1 MSWQGT
7 VLGTEIL
14 VCVRMTQTADSM
26 HRRAHLK
33 TGTEK
38 FSGLIRPLHGGPHG
52 MKLTILGGGGFRVP
66 QVFRA
71 IADADAAV
79 RIDDLVLYDTDA
91 SRLRAIRAVLAQLEQ
106 DCPYAPRVSATTDL
120 DAALTGAD
128 FIFCAI
134 RVGGALGRTLD
145 ERIALGL
152 GVLGQETTGPG
163 GLAYAIRTLPVMLEL
178 AERARTLAPDAWFIN
193 FTNPAGIVTEG
204 LRRVLGDRV
213 VGICDTPIGLMR
225 RAARAITG
233 TSTVPTLTSTVPT
246 FDYVGLN
253 HLGWLR
259 SLEIDGIDRLP
270 DLLADTSRLQGIEE
284 ARLMG
289 LDWVRALGALPN
301 EYLYYYYYNR
311 EAVHRIRASEA
322 TRGEFLLRQ
331 QSGFYSRASTQPGQA
346 LDLWEQTKH
355 ERESTYMAEGRPK
368 GQEDVREESDLE
380 DGGYQQ
386 VALNLMAA
394 LASDLPSTM
403 ILNVRNGDTV
413 NGLPPESV
421 VEVPCTV
428 DGAGIHPHHIAPVN
442 GHMLGLMQS
451 VKAVEQL
458 TIDAVVNHST
468 ALAWKAIAL
477 HPLVDSV
484 EVGRDL
490 LERYRQGIPGVGAA
504 LS

>member
-1 MSWQGT
+1 
-7 VLGTEIL
+7 
-14 VCVRMTQTADSM
+14 
-26 HRRAHLK
+26 
-33 TGTEK
+33 
-38 FSGLIRPLHGGPHG
+38 

-66 QVFRA
+66 QVFEA
-71 IADADAAV
+71 VAANDAAV
-79 RIDDLVLYDTDA
+79 RIDELVLYDTDA
-91 SRLRAIRAVLAQLEQ
+91 SRLGAIRAVIAQLELNFRHSPQ
-106 DCPYAPRVSATTDL
+106 VTATTDL

-134 RVGGALGRTLD
+134 RVGGARGRTFD

-163 GLAYAIRTLPVMLEL
+163 GLAYAIRTVPVMLKI
-178 AERARTLAPDAWFIN
+178 AERARVLAPEAWFIN
-193 FTNPAGIVTEG
+193 FTNPAGIVTES

-225 RAARAITG
+225 RAALAITG
-233 TSTVPTLTSTVPT
+233 SSTVHN

-259 SLEIDGIDRLP
+259 SLEVDGRDRLP
-270 DLLADTSRLQGIEE
+270 DLLADTALLHGIEE

-289 LDWVRALGALPN
+289 VDWVRALGALPN

-311 EAVHRIRASEA
+311 DAVQRILASET
-322 TRGEFLLRQ
+322 TRGEFLLHQ
-331 QSGFYSRASTQPGQA
+331 QSDFYRRAAIEPAQA
-346 LDLWEQTKH
+346 LGLWGKTKY

-368 GQEDVREESDLE
+368 GEEHSREESDLE
-380 DGGYQQ
+380 EGGYQQ

-394 LASDLPSTM
+394 LAADRPSTM
-403 ILNVRNGDTV
+403 ILNVRNRDTV
-413 NGLPPESV
+413 NGLPAESV
-421 VEVPCTV
+421 VEVPCSV
-428 DGAGIHPHHIAPVN
+428 DGAGIHPHHIAPVD

-458 TIDAVVNHST
+458 TIEAVVNRSST
-468 ALAWKAIAL
+468 LAWKAIAL

-484 EVGRDL
+484 AVGRDL
-490 LERYRQGIPGVGAA
+490 LERYRQEIPGVGAA
-504 LS
+504 LD

>member
-1 MSWQGT
+1 
-7 VLGTEIL
+7 
-14 VCVRMTQTADSM
+14 
-26 HRRAHLK
+26 
-33 TGTEK
+33 
-38 FSGLIRPLHGGPHG
+38 
-52 MKLTILGGGGFRVP
+52 MKLAILGGGGFRVP
-66 QVFRA
+66 QVFEA
-71 IADADAAV
+71 IAADDAAV
-79 RIDDLVLYDTDA
+79 RIDELVLYDTDA
-91 SRLRAIRAVLAQLEQ
+91 SRLQAIRAVVAQLEQ
-106 DCPYAPRVSATTDL
+106 GLSHAPRVTATTDL
-120 DAALTGAD
+120 DTALTGAD

-134 RVGGALGRTLD
+134 RVGGAAGRTFD

-163 GLAYAIRTLPVMLEL
+163 GLAYAIRTLPVMLQI
-178 AERARTLAPDAWFIN
+178 AERVRALAPQAWFIN

-225 RAARAITG
+225 RAALAVTG
-233 TSTVPTLTSTVPT
+233 SSTVHT

-259 SLEIDGIDRLP
+259 SLEIDGRDRLP
-270 DLLADTSRLQGIEE
+270 DLLADDTLLHGIEE

-289 LDWVRALGALPN
+289 MDWVRALGALPN
-301 EYLYYYYYNR
+301 EYLYYYYHNR
-311 EAVHRIRASEA
+311 EAVQRIRAGEA

-331 QSGFYSRASTQPGQA
+331 QSDFYSRAAGRPAHA
-346 LDLWEQTKH
+346 LALWEKTKH

-368 GQEDVREESDLE
+368 GQEDAREESDLE

-394 LASDLPSTM
+394 LAAGKPSTM
-403 ILNVRNGDTV
+403 ILNVRNGNTV

-428 DGAGIHPHHIAPVN
+428 DAAGIHPHCIAPVD

-458 TIDAVVNHST
+458 TIESVVNRSAT
-468 ALAWKAIAL
+468 LAWKAIAL

-504 LS
+504 LD

>member
-1 MSWQGT
+1 
-7 VLGTEIL
+7 
-14 VCVRMTQTADSM
+14 
-26 HRRAHLK
+26 
-33 TGTEK
+33 
-38 FSGLIRPLHGGPHG
+38 

-66 QVFRA
+66 QVF
-71 IADADAAV
+71 AAV
-79 RIDDLVLYDTDA
+79 AADDAVVRVDELVLYDTDA
-91 SRLRAIRAVLAQLEQ
+91 SRLGAIRAVVAQLEQ
-106 DCPYAPRVSATTDL
+106 DFPRAPRITATTDL

-134 RVGGALGRTLD
+134 RVGGTQARTLD
-145 ERIALGL
+145 ERIALDL

-163 GLAYAIRTLPVMLEL
+163 GLAYAIRTLPVMLTI
-178 AERARTLAPDAWFIN
+178 AERARALAPEAWFIN
-193 FTNPAGIVTEG
+193 FTNPAGIITEG

-225 RAARAITG
+225 RAALAVTSSSAASVPGSLLTG
-233 TSTVPTLTSTVPT
+233 SSAVDS

-259 SLEIDGIDRLP
+259 SLEIGGRDRLP
-270 DLLADTSRLQGIEE
+270 DLLADTPMLHGIEE

-301 EYLYYYYYNR
+301 EYLYYYYDNR
-311 EAVHRIRASEA
+311 EAVARIRDSEA

-331 QSGFYSRASTQPGQA
+331 QADFYQRAAGLPEHA
-346 LDLWEQTKH
+346 LELWRKTKY
-355 ERESTYMAEGRPK
+355 EREATYMAEGRPK
-368 GQEDVREESDLE
+368 GQEHAREESDLE

-394 LASDLPSTM
+394 LAAGRPSTM

-428 DGAGIHPHHIAPVN
+428 DSAGIHPHRIAPVD
-442 GHMLGLMQS
+442 GHMLALMQS

-458 TIDAVVNHST
+458 TIEAVVSRSAT
-468 ALAWKAIAL
+468 LAWKAIAL

-484 EVGRDL
+484 QVGRDL
-490 LERYRQGIPGVGAA
+490 LGRYREGIPGVGAA
-504 LS
+504 LD

>member
-1 MSWQGT
+1 
-7 VLGTEIL
+7 
-14 VCVRMTQTADSM
+14 
-26 HRRAHLK
+26 
-33 TGTEK
+33 
-38 FSGLIRPLHGGPHG
+38 

-66 QVFRA
+66 QVFEA
-71 IADADAAV
+71 VSADDAAV
-79 RIDDLVLYDTDA
+79 HIDELVLYDTDA
-91 SRLRAIRAVLAQLEQ
+91 SRLRAIRTVVTQLELGF
-106 DCPYAPRVSATTDL
+106 PHAPHVTATTDL
-120 DAALTGAD
+120 DEALTRAD
-128 FIFCAI
+128 FVFCAI
-134 RVGGALGRTLD
+134 RVGGAQGRTLD
-145 ERIALGL
+145 ERIALEL

-163 GLAYAIRTLPVMLEL
+163 GLAYAIRTLPVMLDI
-178 AERARTLAPDAWFIN
+178 AERVKALAPEAWFIN
-193 FTNPAGIVTEG
+193 FTNPAGIITEG
-204 LRRVLGDRV
+204 LRSVLGDRV
-213 VGICDTPIGLMR
+213 VGICDTPIGLLR
-225 RAARAITG
+225 RAAL
-233 TSTVPTLTSTVPT
+233 TLTGSPTVHT

-259 SLEIDGIDRLP
+259 SLEVDGRDRLP
-270 DLLADTSRLQGIEE
+270 DLLADTDMLHGIEE

-311 EAVHRIRASEA
+311 EAVQRIRSNEA

-331 QSGFYSRASTQPGQA
+331 QSDFYRNAAAEPDHA
-346 LDLWEQTKH
+346 LGLWEKTKY

-368 GQEDVREESDLE
+368 GQEHAREEADLQ

-394 LASDLPSTM
+394 LVADRPSTM

-413 NGLPPESV
+413 NGLPTESV

-428 DGAGIHPHHIAPVN
+428 DGAGIHPHRIAPVN

-458 TIDAVVNHST
+458 TIEAVVDRSAT
-468 ALAWKAIAL
+468 LAWKAISL

-484 EVGRDL
+484 AVGRDL
-490 LERYRQGIPGVGAA
+490 LERYRQEIPGVGAA
-504 LS
+504 LG

>member
-1 MSWQGT
+1 
-7 VLGTEIL
+7 
-14 VCVRMTQTADSM
+14 
-26 HRRAHLK
+26 
-33 TGTEK
+33 
-38 FSGLIRPLHGGPHG
+38 

-66 QVFRA
+66 QVFEA
-71 IADADAAV
+71 ISADDAAV
-79 RIDDLVLYDTDA
+79 RIDELVLYDTDA
-91 SRLRAIRAVLAQLEQ
+91 SRLGAIRAVVAQLE
-106 DCPYAPRVSATTDL
+106 PEFRHPPRVAATTDL
-120 DAALTGAD
+120 DEAVTGAD

-134 RVGGALGRTLD
+134 RVEGTVGRTLD
-145 ERIALGL
+145 ERVALGL

-163 GLAYAIRTLPVMLEL
+163 GLAYALRTLPVMLRI
-178 AERARTLAPDAWFIN
+178 AERVKQLAPEAWFIN
-193 FTNPAGIVTEG
+193 FTNPAGIVTEC

-225 RAARAITG
+225 RAALAITG
-233 TSTVPTLTSTVPT
+233 SPTAHT

-259 SLEIDGIDRLP
+259 SLEVDGRDRLP
-270 DLLADTSRLQGIEE
+270 DLLADTSLLTGIEE

-289 LDWVRALGALPN
+289 LDWVRTLGALPN

-311 EAVHRIRASEA
+311 EAVQRIAASEA

-331 QSGFYSRASTQPGQA
+331 QSDFYQRAGAEPEQA
-346 LDLWEQTKH
+346 LALWENAKH
-355 ERESTYMAEGRPK
+355 ERESTYMAEGRPQ
-368 GQEDVREESDLE
+368 GQESARDESDLE
-380 DGGYQQ
+380 GGGYQQ

-394 LASDLPSTM
+394 LATGRPSTM

-413 NGLPPESV
+413 PGLPPEAV

-428 DGAGIHPHHIAPVN
+428 DGSGIHPHRIAPIG

-458 TIDAVVNHST
+458 TIEAVVNRSAT
-468 ALAWKAIAL
+468 LAWKAIAL

-484 EVGRDL
+484 AVGRDL
-490 LERYRQGIPGVGAA
+490 LERYRQQIPGVAAA
-504 LS
+504 LD

>member
-1 MSWQGT
+1 
-7 VLGTEIL
+7 
-14 VCVRMTQTADSM
+14 
-26 HRRAHLK
+26 
-33 TGTEK
+33 
-38 FSGLIRPLHGGPHG
+38 

-66 QVFRA
+66 QVFEA
-71 IADADAAV
+71 VAADDAAV
-79 RIDDLVLYDTDA
+79 RIDELVLYDTDA
-91 SRLRAIRAVLAQLEQ
+91 ARLGAIRAVVAQLE
-106 DCPYAPRVSATTDL
+106 PGFPRAPRVSATTDL
-120 DAALTGAD
+120 DEALTGAD
-128 FIFCAI
+128 FVFCAI
-134 RVGGALGRTLD
+134 RVGGAQARTLD

-163 GLAYAIRTLPVMLEL
+163 GLAYAIRTLPVMLRI
-178 AERARTLAPDAWFIN
+178 AERVKALAPDAWFLN

-225 RAARAITG
+225 RAAHAATG
-233 TSTVPTLTSTVPT
+233 GSAVGA

-259 SLEIDGIDRLP
+259 SLEVDGRDRLP
-270 DLLADTSRLQGIEE
+270 DLLANTELLHGIEE

-311 EAVHRIRASEA
+311 DAVQRIQSSGT
-322 TRGEFLLRQ
+322 TRGEFLVRQ
-331 QSGFYSRASTQPGQA
+331 QADFYRGAATEPAHA
-346 LDLWEQTKH
+346 LELWEKTKH
-355 ERESTYMAEGRPK
+355 ERESTYMAEGRPQ
-368 GQEDVREESDLE
+368 GQEHARQESDLE

-394 LASDLPSTM
+394 LAADRPATM
-403 ILNVRNGDTV
+403 ILDVRNGDTV

-421 VEVPCTV
+421 VEVPCSV
-428 DGAGIHPHHIAPVN
+428 DAAGIHPHRIAPVT

-458 TIDAVVNHST
+458 TIEAVVARSA
-468 ALAWKAIAL
+468 ALAWKAISL
-477 HPLVDSV
+477 HPLVGSV
-484 EVGRDL
+484 AVGRDL
-490 LERYRQGIPGVGAA
+490 LERYRQEIPGVGAA
-504 LS
+504 LD

>member
-1 MSWQGT
+1 
-7 VLGTEIL
+7 
-14 VCVRMTQTADSM
+14 
-26 HRRAHLK
+26 
-33 TGTEK
+33 
-38 FSGLIRPLHGGPHG
+38 
-52 MKLTILGGGGFRVP
+52 MKVTILGGGGFRVP
-66 QVFRA
+66 QVFEA
-71 IADADAAV
+71 IAADDAAV
-79 RIDDLVLYDTDA
+79 RVDELVLHDTDP
-91 SRLRAIRAVLAQLEQ
+91 SRLGAICGVLAHLAHNL
-106 DCPYAPRVSATTDL
+106 PHAPRVTATTDL

-134 RVGGALGRTLD
+134 RVGGALGRTFD

-163 GLAYAIRTLPVMLEL
+163 GLAYAIRTLPVMLEI
-178 AERARTLAPDAWFIN
+178 AERVRVLAPEAWFIN

-204 LRRVLGDRV
+204 LRAVLGDRV

-225 RAARAITG
+225 RAALAVAGSSR
-233 TSTVPTLTSTVPT
+233 VQT

-259 SLEIDGIDRLP
+259 SLEIDGQDRLP
-270 DLLADTSRLQGIEE
+270 DLLADTSLLQGIEE

-301 EYLYYYYYNR
+301 EYLYYYYYYNR
-311 EAVHRIRASEA
+311 EAVQRIHAGEA
-322 TRGEFLLRQ
+322 TRGELLLRQ
-331 QSGFYSRASTQPGQA
+331 QSDFYTRAAAQPAHA
-346 LDLWEQTKH
+346 LELWEQTRH
-355 ERESTYMAEGRPK
+355 ERGSTYMAEGRPK
-368 GQEDVREESDLE
+368 GQEHAREESDLQ

-394 LASDLPSTM
+394 LSAGKPSTM
-403 ILNVRNGDTV
+403 ILNVRNGETV

-428 DGAGIHPHHIAPVN
+428 DGAGIHPHRIALVD
-442 GHMLGLMQS
+442 GHMLGLLQS

-458 TIDAVVNHST
+458 TIEAVVNRSAT
-468 ALAWKAIAL
+468 LAWKAIAL

-484 EVGRDL
+484 VVGRDL
-490 LERYRQGIPGVGAA
+490 LELYRQAIPGVGAA
-504 LS
+504 LA

>member
-1 MSWQGT
+1 
-7 VLGTEIL
+7 
-14 VCVRMTQTADSM
+14 
-26 HRRAHLK
+26 
-33 TGTEK
+33 
-38 FSGLIRPLHGGPHG
+38 

-66 QVFRA
+66 QVFEA
-71 IADADAAV
+71 VSADDAAV
-79 RIDDLVLYDTDA
+79 RIDELVLYDIDA
-91 SRLRAIRAVLAQLEQ
+91 SRLGAIRAVVARLEQ
-106 DCPYAPRVSATTDL
+106 DFRHAPHVTATTNL
-120 DAALTGAD
+120 DEAVTGAD
-128 FIFCAI
+128 FVFCAI
-134 RVGGALGRTLD
+134 RVGGAEGRTFD

-163 GLAYAIRTLPVMLEL
+163 GLAYAIRTLPVMLQI
-178 AERARTLAPDAWFIN
+178 AERVKALAPEAWFIN

-225 RAARAITG
+225 RAALAVTG
-233 TSTVPTLTSTVPT
+233 SSTVHA

-259 SLEIDGIDRLP
+259 SLEVDGRDRLP
-270 DLLADTSRLQGIEE
+270 DLLADTGLLHGIEE

-311 EAVHRIRASEA
+311 EAVQRIGSSEV

-331 QSGFYSRASTQPGQA
+331 QSDFYRRAAAEPDQA
-346 LDLWEQTKH
+346 LALWEQTKH
-355 ERESTYMAEGRPK
+355 ERESTYMAEARPQ
-368 GQEDVREESDLE
+368 GQEHAREEADLE

-394 LASDLPSTM
+394 LANDRPSTM
-403 ILNVRNGDTV
+403 ILDVRNGDTV
-413 NGLPPESV
+413 NGLPDESV

-428 DGAGIHPHHIAPVN
+428 DGAGVHPHRIAPVD

-458 TIDAVVNHST
+458 TIEAVVNRS
-468 ALAWKAIAL
+468 APLAWKAISL

-484 EVGRDL
+484 AVGRDL
-490 LERYRQGIPGVGAA
+490 LERFRQEIPGVDAA
-504 LS
+504 LD

>member
-1 MSWQGT
+1 
-7 VLGTEIL
+7 
-14 VCVRMTQTADSM
+14 
-26 HRRAHLK
+26 
-33 TGTEK
+33 
-38 FSGLIRPLHGGPHG
+38 

-66 QVFRA
+66 QVFAA
-71 IADADAAV
+71 IASDDAAV
-79 RIDDLVLYDTDA
+79 RIDELVLYDIDA
-91 SRLRAIRAVLAQLEQ
+91 SRLGAIRAVVAQLEL
-106 DCPYAPRVSATTDL
+106 DFSHPPRVTATSDL

-163 GLAYAIRTLPVMLEL
+163 GLAYAIRTLPVMLEI
-178 AERARTLAPDAWFIN
+178 AERARMLAPEAWFIN
-193 FTNPAGIVTEG
+193 FTNPAGIVTEA

-213 VGICDTPIGLMR
+213 VGICDTPIGLIR
-225 RAARAITG
+225 RAATAITG
-233 TSTVPTLTSTVPT
+233 SATGGTTDAMT

-259 SLEIDGIDRLP
+259 SLEIDGRDRLP
-270 DLLADTSRLQGIEE
+270 DLLADTSLLHGIEE

-301 EYLYYYYYNR
+301 EYLYYYYNNR
-311 EAVHRIRASEA
+311 EAVSRIRSSET

-331 QSGFYSRASTQPGQA
+331 QSDFYRNAAGAPAQA
-346 LDLWEQTKH
+346 LELWKKTKY
-355 ERESTYMAEGRPK
+355 EREATYMAEGRPQ
-368 GQEDVREESDLE
+368 GQEHARQESDLE

-394 LASDLPSTM
+394 LAANKPSTM
-403 ILNVRNGDTV
+403 ILNIRNGDTV

-428 DGAGIHPHHIAPVN
+428 DGSGIHPHRIAPVE

-458 TIDAVVNHST
+458 TIEAVVNRSAT
-468 ALAWKAIAL
+468 LAWKAIAL

-504 LS
+504 FT

>member
-1 MSWQGT
+1 
-7 VLGTEIL
+7 
-14 VCVRMTQTADSM
+14 
-26 HRRAHLK
+26 
-33 TGTEK
+33 
-38 FSGLIRPLHGGPHG
+38 

-66 QVFRA
+66 QVF
-71 IADADAAV
+71 AAV
-79 RIDDLVLYDTDA
+79 AADDAVVRVDELVLYDTDA
-91 SRLRAIRAVLAQLEQ
+91 SRLGAIRAVVAQLEQ
-106 DCPYAPRVSATTDL
+106 DFPRGPRITATTDL

-134 RVGGALGRTLD
+134 RVGGTQARTLD
-145 ERIALGL
+145 ERIALDL

-163 GLAYAIRTLPVMLEL
+163 GLAYAIRTLPVMLTI
-178 AERARTLAPDAWFIN
+178 AERAKALAPEAWFIN
-193 FTNPAGIVTEG
+193 FTNPAGIITEG

-225 RAARAITG
+225 RAALAVSSSAAAGGSSSSLTG
-233 TSTVPTLTSTVPT
+233 SSTVDA

-259 SLEIDGIDRLP
+259 SLEIDGRDRLP
-270 DLLADTSRLQGIEE
+270 DLLADTSMLHSIEE

-301 EYLYYYYYNR
+301 EYLYYYYDNR
-311 EAVHRIRASEA
+311 EAVARILDSEA

-331 QSGFYSRASTQPGQA
+331 QSDFYQRAAGRPA
-346 LDLWEQTKH
+346 LALELWRKTKY
-355 ERESTYMAEGRPK
+355 EREATYMAEGRPK
-368 GQEDVREESDLE
+368 GQEHARQESDLQ

-394 LASDLPSTM
+394 LAAGTPSTM

-413 NGLPPESV
+413 NRLPPESV

-428 DGAGIHPHHIAPVN
+428 DAAGIHPHRIAPVD

-458 TIDAVVNHST
+458 TIEAVVNHSAT
-468 ALAWKAIAL
+468 LAWKAIAL

-484 EVGRDL
+484 EVGRSL
-490 LERYRQGIPGVGAA
+490 LEQYRQGIPGVGAA
-504 LS
+504 LT